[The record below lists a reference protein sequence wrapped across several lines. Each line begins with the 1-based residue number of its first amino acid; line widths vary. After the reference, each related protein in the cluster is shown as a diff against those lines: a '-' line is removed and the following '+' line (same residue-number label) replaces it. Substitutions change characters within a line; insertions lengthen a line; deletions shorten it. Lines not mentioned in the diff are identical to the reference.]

1 MTLEIEIIGQNFA
14 HFDRF
19 EGSFLTMLGVKK
31 VIVCTFSQFFL
42 NFLGCARA

>member
-19 EGSFLTMLGVKK
+19 EGSFLTMLGVEK
-31 VIVCTFSQFFL
+31 VVLSTFSKLFRSC
-42 NFLGCARA
+42 LGTF